1 MGVARDLYSERSV
14 LPLSIIFNNKIQLST
29 LHTIIQFRENSS
41 SIVISKFLSLLNNL
55 NSNSVSSILSGF
67 ELESELFLKR
77 SK

>member
-55 NSNSVSSILSGF
+55 NSNSGSSILSGF

-77 SK
+77 SE